1 MKLGKA
7 TANLLKIP
15 LICKFFVIWAKDNK
29 AGMLKSM
36 GARLAHPCFL
46 RAENSADG
54 HGAGEVACGHDVEF
68 A

>member
-1 MKLGKA
+1 MMLGKA

-15 LICKFFVIWAKDNK
+15 LICKFFVIGAKDKK
-29 AGMLKSM
+29 AGMLKSK
-36 GARLAHPCFL
+36 GAPNAHPCFL

>member
-1 MKLGKA
+1 MMLGKA

-15 LICKFFVIWAKDNK
+15 LICKFFVIGAKDNK

-46 RAENSADG
+46 RVRRSADG
-54 HGAGEVACGHDVEF
+54 HSAGEVAGGHDVEF

>member
-1 MKLGKA
+1 MMLGKA

-15 LICKFFVIWAKDNK
+15 LICKFFVIGAEDNK

-36 GARLAHPCFL
+36 GAPNAHPCFL

-54 HGAGEVACGHDVEF
+54 HSAGEVTGGHDVEF